1 MDNSIKI
8 TLIIIGAVI
17 LLALIG
23 VGIFY
28 NMSAS
33 TVSAFGKSEIKAT
46 PDKVVVYFNV
56 QTKGENASE
65 AKDKNAEIVDNVLTS
80 IIKLGFERKDIAT
93 ENFNVYP
100 DYSYYSSSSSVKG
113 YTATHSIKVEMSADK
128 FDEIGNVIDAGVDN
142 GALISYINF
151 ELSLEKQ
158 NEYKA
163 EALKQAGEDARNKA
177 EATAAGL
184 GKKVGNLVSVLTSDF
199 NYYPWQIYRND
210 IMAVGASEAK
220 MATTS
225 IQPGQETV
233 SAQITAVFKI
243 R

>member
-1 MDNSIKI
+1 
-8 TLIIIGAVI
+8 
-17 LLALIG
+17 
-23 VGIFY
+23 
-28 NMSAS
+28 
-33 TVSAFGKSEIKAT
+33 
-46 PDKVVVYFNV
+46 
-56 QTKGENASE
+56 
-65 AKDKNAEIVDNVLTS
+65 VDNVLTS